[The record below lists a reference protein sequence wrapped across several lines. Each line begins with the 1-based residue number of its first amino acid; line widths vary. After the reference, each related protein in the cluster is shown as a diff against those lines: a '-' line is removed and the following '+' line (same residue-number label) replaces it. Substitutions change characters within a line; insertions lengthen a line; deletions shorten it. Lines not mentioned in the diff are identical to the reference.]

1 MESNLLKTLIIDDEN
16 KARDTIKDM
25 LNIYCPEVTV
35 IGEADSV
42 LSGINAIKKL
52 KPDLVFLDIKMPDGT
67 GFDLLNR
74 LDNKPFSLIF
84 LTAFDEYAVK
94 AFRFSAVDYLLK
106 PLDPDELM
114 TSIERV
120 VESKEN
126 ENQHIDALL
135 NNLKSIKNDNKKIV
149 LKTAESIF
157 LVNVS
162 DIIRCESTG
171 NYTQFIILNQ
181 KPVLVSKTLKE
192 YDDILTDYNFFRVH
206 QSHLVNLNHIIRLDK
221 ADGGTLVLTNDHT
234 VPVSTRKKEA
244 LVKALSEI

>member
-171 NYTQFIILNQ
+171 NYTQFFILNQ

>member
-1 MESNLLKTLIIDDEN
+1 MADSTLRTLIIDDEN
-16 KARDTIKDM
+16 KARETIRDM
-25 LNIYCPEVTV
+25 LNIYCPEVEI
-35 IGEADSV
+35 IGEAESV
-42 LSGINAIKKL
+42 LSGINSIKKL

-74 LDNKPFSLIF
+74 LDSKPFALIF

-114 TSIERV
+114 TAIERV
-120 VESKEN
+120 VESKES
-126 ENQHIDALL
+126 ENKSIDALL
-135 NNLKSIKNDNKKIV
+135 DNLKNIKNDNKKLV

-171 NYTQFIILNQ
+171 NYTQFFIVNQ

-192 YDDILTDYNFFRVH
+192 YDDILTDYSFFRVH
-206 QSHLVNLNHIIRLDK
+206 QSHLVNLNHIVRLDK
-221 ADGGTLVLTNDHT
+221 ADGGTLVLSYDHS